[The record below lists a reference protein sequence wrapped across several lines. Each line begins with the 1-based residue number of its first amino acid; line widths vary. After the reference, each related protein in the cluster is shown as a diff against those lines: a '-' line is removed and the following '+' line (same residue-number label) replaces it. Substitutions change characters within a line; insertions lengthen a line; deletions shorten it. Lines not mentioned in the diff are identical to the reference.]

1 MSRHCARPGCNGIA
15 TATLAYDYQ
24 DRAVWIRELDIERH
38 PMTHDLCTRHADRLS
53 VPSGWGLDDRR
64 VTEPI
69 FRHARAV

>member
-1 MSRHCARPGCNGIA
+1 M
-15 TATLAYDYQ
+15 
-24 DRAVWIRELDIERH
+24 WIRELDIERH